1 MHTNAH
7 THAGTDITGQ
17 RGLAVGSLSLAVL
30 SQRGG
35 KLLSC
40 CCRSSDHR
48 LGSEVADMHG
58 GGGVDVKSCGSVG
71 FNRCGAVQKI
81 HDTKQALRNTAMV

>member
-1 MHTNAH
+1 MHTNAR
-7 THAGTDITGQ
+7 THAGIDITGQ
-17 RGLAVGSLSLAVL
+17 RGLAVGSLSLAVP

-48 LGSEVADMHG
+48 LGSEVADMHW
-58 GGGVDVKSCGSVG
+58 GGVDVKSCGSVG

-81 HDTKQALRNTAMV
+81 HDTKQPLRNTAMV